1 MEAATVA
8 DMLEERGYTLS
19 VQERRLQVRGPEPPP
34 DELDREIVEHRD
46 SLAARALLSNP
57 PAWLAKLFGLW
68 WNGTETPVRRT
79 NPVTGKAEVYMVS
92 VSSREIGTAVA
103 AKIGMDPL
111 KWEDIREEVEEALGR
126 GEGAA

>member
-19 VQERRLQVRGPEPPP
+19 LQERRLQVRGSEPPP

-57 PAWLAKLFGLW
+57 PAWLAITLRPLVEW
-68 WNGTETPVRRT
+68 DRNS
-79 NPVTGKAEVYMVS
+79 GKAHEP
-92 VSSREIGTAVA
+92 GD
-103 AKIGMDPL
+103 GQ
-111 KWEDIREEVEEALGR
+111 GR
-126 GEGAA
+126 DLYGERV